1 MSTNSLLQK
10 LEDFFDLS
18 KQKQEKKHHKLEKIL
33 RKLEKKKDRLEAE
46 LITAAKADDTSDRY
60 RELRKELKVIRKLIK
75 KAKKHNAS
83 V

>member
-1 MSTNSLLQK
+1 M
-10 LEDFFDLS
+10 
-18 KQKQEKKHHKLEKIL
+18 

-46 LITAAKADDTSDRY
+46 LITAGKADDTSDRY